1 MHPRPAIKQPEP
13 EGDESE
19 QDFMDRCVD
28 EVSDAVGDEDLAEE
42 ACANLWEESRG
53 GDKPLVRK
61 THAGNAGGLEFVL
74 SDETP
79 DRMGDVIMVNGW
91 QLANFK
97 RNPIAL
103 FGHRSDFPIGTW
115 SDMRIERQQLRGR
128 LVMAPEG
135 TSPRIDEIRRLIDA
149 GVLKAV
155 SVGFKALKYE
165 ALDPDDIW
173 GGLRYLEQELVETS
187 LVSVPA
193 NPNALAVAKQLH
205 ISTETQTYFPHFEST
220 ISQELSIE
228 VFS

>member
-1 MHPRPAIKQPEP
+1 MHPRPARKQPEP

-42 ACANLWEESRG
+42 TCANLWEESRG

-61 THAGNAGGLEFVL
+61 THAGNTGGLDFVL

-79 DRMGDVIMVNGW
+79 DRMGDVIMVDGW

-115 SDMRIERQQLRGR
+115 SDLRKQLRGR

-155 SVGFKALKYE
+155 SVG
-165 ALDPDDIW
+165 
-173 GGLRYLEQELVETS
+173 
-187 LVSVPA
+187 
-193 NPNALAVAKQLH
+193 
-205 ISTETQTYFPHFEST
+205 
-220 ISQELSIE
+220 
-228 VFS
+228 